1 MAIGTGPDLVKVARH
16 SGESARKSMFK
27 VGDKVRHVGRNIVG
41 VVVETD
47 GDTVYFE
54 QANGAEVDFPAS
66 ALVLDSQFQAQH
78 STSVRDDAGSR
89 EFDAIYDAVLAN
101 LYPAII
107 ALGQQ
112 AHARADRIPGVVAKN
127 WEALSSLQKL
137 NVISTAT
144 DLPVKTW
151 IEANQPG
158 AKPALGPLQLSILGK
173 LGKKA

>member
-1 MAIGTGPDLVKVARH
+1 
-16 SGESARKSMFK
+16 MFK
-27 VGDKVRHVGRNIVG
+27 VGDTVRHVGRNIVG

-54 QANGAEVDFPAS
+54 QSNGAEVDFATS
-66 ALVLDSQFQAQH
+66 ALVLESDFQAQH
-78 STSVRDDAGSR
+78 STAVRDDAGSR
-89 EFDAIYDAVLAN
+89 EYDATYDAVLGN
-101 LYPAII
+101 MYPAVI
-107 ALGQQ
+107 ALGKQ
-112 AHARADRIPGVVAKN
+112 AHAQAERIPGIAAKG

-151 IEANQPG
+151 IDANQPG
-158 AKPALGPLQLSILGK
+158 AKPAIGPLQLSILAK